1 MANIENIPPTS
12 SDSDNIKSKSKA
24 SLTSSDRK
32 KLQTLQPSSKNQKLL
47 VGRQLFIKSISI
59 STYCQQVSA
68 DGQLGMSG
76 SKPKKETIKVFEDP
90 QSSSTSDKTHKHR
103 EVQATVVTREEESQ
117 VEETDTAQARAEDFM
132 YGEEYPPEY
141 WKELAEKTREA
152 LEKSLIEN
160 EELHTSLG
168 LVEEE
173 KEALK
178 EENEGLREMAKQ
190 AEELAKIVK
199 GLTADEDDEDDE
211 DVETESE
218 EEETQE
224 ESDKSNDELTE

>member
-47 VGRQLFIKSISI
+47 VGRKLFLSMII
-59 STYCQQVSA
+59 STYCQQVGS
-68 DGQLGMSG
+68 DGQLSMSG

-90 QSSSTSDKTHKHR
+90 QSSSTPDKTHKHR

-117 VEETDTAQARAEDFM
+117 VEEADTAQARAEDFM

-152 LEKSLIEN
+152 LEKSLVEN
-160 EELHTSLG
+160 EELHTSLT

-173 KEALK
+173 KDALK
-178 EENEGLREMAKQ
+178 EENEGLREMAAQ

-199 GLTADEDDEDDE
+199 GLTAEDSETDEEEVDDED
-211 DVETESE
+211 
-218 EEETQE
+218 
-224 ESDKSNDELTE
+224 NDESQ